1 MKPETKRLE
10 KTKMPKRKSIASID
24 AQIITCK
31 NRIAKAKVRYDKLC
45 DELRMLQAERE
56 LVMSQKILA
65 AMKKSCRSYDEL
77 MTFLQA
83 P

>member
-1 MKPETKRLE
+1 
-10 KTKMPKRKSIASID
+10 MPKRKSIASID
-24 AQIITCK
+24 AQIIACK

-56 LVMSQKILA
+56 LVMSQQILEA
-65 AMKKSCRSYDEL
+65 IKKSNRSYNEL
-77 MTFLQA
+77 MNFLQA